1 MTGAGAEVI
10 ICDDDRGRVSPASLV
25 RRLVARG
32 VNSALVEGGEALL
45 GSFFDAGLVDRVAAS
60 VAPKII
66 GGRDAKTP
74 VGGRG
79 VGRADD
85 AFVLRELSRRRLGAD
100 VVIAGYV
107 TNVDKL
113 FGAVN
118 ARGRAEG

>member
-1 MTGAGAEVI
+1 M
-10 ICDDDRGRVSPASLV
+10 
-25 RRLVARG
+25 
-32 VNSALVEGGEALL
+32 L